1 MVLHH
6 FVNMQW
12 LSCSDAFTYC
22 NYRRVEHAQLPTL
35 SRAHPLQRIQ
45 LRSMVQ
51 IFDAPSKAILRGQI
65 AEHIAEDEKAEK
77 REARE
82 GELPLPKDRFFDR
95 ELSWLKFNRRLSWLR
110 IQICHFLNALI
121 LQPSLLPT

>member
-35 SRAHPLQRIQ
+35 SRALPLQRIQ
-45 LRSMVQ
+45 LQSMVQ

-82 GELPLPKDRFFDR
+82 GELP
-95 ELSWLKFNRRLSWLR
+95 
-110 IQICHFLNALI
+110 
-121 LQPSLLPT
+121 